1 MFCKLIDKFEFEC
14 NRRAYL
20 EVTFVG
26 HSAAGFMSESSLRPP
41 DDPQPTCC
49 VIADYRAAY
58 PDPITVCA
66 GDELTVGDGDRSKK
80 LMLGSSQLVMHDGRH
95 YRKIFTTKQFLY
107 DFKRRIRCSYVIGY
121 GYVWRFRFSKSAKVV
136 RKSHRYYI

>member
-1 MFCKLIDKFEFEC
+1 
-14 NRRAYL
+14 
-20 EVTFVG
+20 
-26 HSAAGFMSESSLRPP
+26 
-41 DDPQPTCC
+41 
-49 VIADYRAAY
+49 
-58 PDPITVCA
+58 
-66 GDELTVGDGDRSKK
+66 
-80 LMLGSSQLVMHDGRH
+80 MLGSSQLVMHDGRH